1 MDHKLSSLF
10 LRLAVVFI
18 VLGVCLG
25 YWMGMTHDFTLS
37 PVHAH
42 TNLLGWVSMFLYGLF
57 YRAVPGAAAG
67 LLPKVHAVLAIL
79 GLPIMMVGLTI
90 QLLAV
95 PSLMSVVPPMMI
107 AGPTLV
113 VLGMIAFAL
122 VVFRA
127 TGPARATAA
136 A

>member
-18 VLGVCLG
+18 LIGVGLG
-25 YWMGMTHDFTLS
+25 YWMGATHNFTLS

-42 TNLLGWVSMFLYGLF
+42 INLLGWVSMFLYGLF
-57 YRAVPGAAAG
+57 YRAAPDAASG

-113 VLGMIAFAL
+113 VLGMAVFA
-122 VVFRA
+122 VIVFRA
-127 TGPARATAA
+127 TGGRQVAA

>member
-1 MDHKLSSLF
+1 MDQKLSSLF

-25 YWMGMTHDFTLS
+25 YWMGVTHDFTLS

-67 LLPKVHAVLAIL
+67 VLPKVHAVLAVA
-79 GLPIMMVGLTI
+79 GLPIMMVGLTV
-90 QLLAV
+90 QLLGV
-95 PSLMSVVPPMMI
+95 PSLMSLVPPMMI

-113 VLGMIAFAL
+113 VLGMFVFA
-122 VVFRA
+122 VIVFRA
-127 TGPARATAA
+127 TGGRQAVAA
-136 A
+136 